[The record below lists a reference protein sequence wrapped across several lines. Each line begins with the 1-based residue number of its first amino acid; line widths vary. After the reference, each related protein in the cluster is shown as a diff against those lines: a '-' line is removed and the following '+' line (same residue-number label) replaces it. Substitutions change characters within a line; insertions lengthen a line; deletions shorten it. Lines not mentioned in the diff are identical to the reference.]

1 MKKILILLA
10 LLLMPTLADAQS
22 SRNPCYNSAS
32 TSNPT
37 NQNCIPVGTLTPLP
51 VAPQSSFT
59 RITTNTDTVVKA
71 SKGLFA
77 GISVNTAGV
86 TSSATVYNNTTCTG
100 AVIGTFST
108 LAQVVLNVGAIAT
121 TGICVTTAG
130 GTPADIT
137 ILWQ

>member
-1 MKKILILLA
+1 MKKIFLILA
-10 LLLMPTLADAQS
+10 LLLIPTLAQAQS
-22 SRNPCYNSAS
+22 QRNPCYNSAS

-51 VAPQSSFT
+51 VAPQSSYT
-59 RITTNTDTVVKA
+59 RITTNANTVIKTT
-71 SKGLFA
+71 KGVFT

-86 TSSATVYNNTTCTG
+86 TSSATVYDNTTCTG
-100 AVIGTFST
+100 TVIGTFST
-108 LAQVVLNVGAIAT
+108 LAQVVLNVNAIAN

-137 ILWQ
+137 VLWQ